1 MGLIISHA
9 NCRTSQS
16 GNVLFLFAA
25 ASLTAL
31 PLVARPPILDAP
43 ATNALQV
50 VAEQYAPVSNVTCT
64 VRREVGDGKG
74 GKLEVMSRV
83 VWARGDRMNVQVV
96 KPSPRRIVID
106 GETVRI
112 KGPND
117 ESPAIYQVTNQT
129 ATQFANLRSVPGG
142 PEELLAPLA
151 TLLAV
156 DRPPRPPFART
167 ISFSDPQKPSEEIA
181 TVSFDEFGR
190 VARLDFAAADGAA
203 AGRSSVTFRAP
214 FEALPGVWLFRRTE
228 TEATV
233 GGRTLRMVSRFDKFE
248 VNGDLPAAIFDPKS
262 FF

>member
-1 MGLIISHA
+1 MPFILLFAVRAAEGRPAVLEVA
-9 NCRTSQS
+9 AT
-16 GNVLFLFAA
+16 NVLKAVSA
-25 ASLTAL
+25 
-31 PLVARPPILDAP
+31 
-43 ATNALQV
+43 
-50 VAEQYAPVSNVTCT
+50 QYAGVSNVACT

-151 TLLAV
+151 SLLAA
-156 DRPPRPPFART
+156 DRAPAPSFART
-167 ISFSDPQKPSEEIA
+167 ISFSDPQRPSGEIA
-181 TVSFDEFGR
+181 AVSFDELGR